1 MSLHF
6 AVAEMTSKSHFMSSA
21 MIDFEKSQYTMS
33 YSAVAVTIYVH
44 ILFRFRESD
53 IGQKSCFFSTP
64 PVFNNSAEDGPVL
77 E

>member
-53 IGQKSCFFSTP
+53 IGQKSCFFYSTCI
-64 PVFNNSAEDGPVL
+64 
-77 E
+77 